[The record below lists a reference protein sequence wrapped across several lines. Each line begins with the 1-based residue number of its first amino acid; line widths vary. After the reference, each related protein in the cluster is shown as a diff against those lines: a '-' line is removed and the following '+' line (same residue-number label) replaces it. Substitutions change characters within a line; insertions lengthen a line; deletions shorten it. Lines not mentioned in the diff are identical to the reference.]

1 MTAPL
6 GETEVMGFRLANVD
20 GRAVLVVG
28 DGVFDLERTS
38 GGRLGPAAVPAIA
51 TSDVLH
57 EISAALTGTRPDLL
71 VDEVTFG
78 PPIPDP
84 PNIFGIGVNYRGHA
98 AETGRALPTVPLV
111 FAKFTSCL
119 AGPAA
124 TIELFSDTTDYEAE
138 LVLVVGRTARNVAR
152 ENAWD
157 VVAGVMVGQDVSDR
171 GLQNA
176 GERPQFSLG
185 KSHDGYGPTGPFVV
199 SCDLLDNRDAL
210 PIRCTVNGEVRQ
222 QDSTANLVFDVP
234 ALVAYLSSMVTLRPG
249 DLVFTGTPEGVGLPT
264 GNFLR
269 AGDVVETVIEG
280 VGVLRNVCA

>member
-1 MTAPL
+1 
-6 GETEVMGFRLANVD
+6 MGFRLANVD

-28 DGVFDLERTS
+28 DGVYDLERATA
-38 GGRLGPAAVPAIA
+38 GRLGPDATAAVGAGDA
-51 TSDVLH
+51 LH
-57 EISAALTGTRPDLL
+57 EVAATLTGSRPDLL
-71 VDEVTFG
+71 ATEVTFG
-78 PPIPDP
+78 PPVPHP

-119 AGPAA
+119 AGPTA
-124 TIELFSDTTDYEAE
+124 TVELASETTDYEAE
-138 LVLVVGRTARNVAR
+138 LVLVIGRTARNVRR
-152 ENAWD
+152 EDAWD

-185 KSHDGYGPTGPFVV
+185 KSHDGYGPTGPYVV
-199 SCDLLDNRDAL
+199 SADLLDDRDAL
-210 PIRCTVNGEVRQ
+210 SVRCTVNGEVRQ
-222 QDSTANLVFDVP
+222 QDTTANLVFDVP
-234 ALVAYLSSMVTLRPG
+234 ALVAYLSSMLTLQPG

-269 AGDVVETVIEG
+269 PGDVVETVIGG
-280 VGVLRNVCA
+280 VGTLRNVCA